1 MTKLNE
7 ASEYIVR
14 HYNAI
19 QGVKPGEEAS
29 LTAVITPYIPQLIE
43 ALIGCFSNRFSSQ
56 QVAEQMRNPSVF
68 QIAAA
73 RRACRNKAREIVT
86 RDENPDG
93 TRITKK
99 RRNKLRK
106 EVAEDLFT
114 SMMSSMESAT
124 EQQVVELVEEVRG

>member
-1 MTKLNE
+1 M
-7 ASEYIVR
+7 
-14 HYNAI
+14 
-19 QGVKPGEEAS
+19 
-29 LTAVITPYIPQLIE
+29 PYT
-43 ALIGCFSNRFSSQ
+43 
-56 QVAEQMRNPSVF
+56 
-68 QIAAA
+68 
-73 RRACRNKAREIVT
+73 AREIVT